1 MTNVEFV
8 NMALKTAGMK
18 TLYIK
23 GGFGQVL
30 TESRK
35 KALINQYDYNKKRAA
50 MINAAS
56 NDTFA
61 FDCCGLVKG
70 IIWGFSGDT
79 KAVYGGAAYATNGM
93 PDTGEKGILNMCTNL
108 SDNMAANNIEVGE
121 FLYMAGHCGIYAGG
135 GKVVE
140 SSPAWKNGVQVTDLA
155 ARKWKTHGLL
165 PQITYN
171 QVSPVK
177 KPAVAK
183 PVLRQGSRG
192 TQVDLLQQ
200 DLNYAIGAKLIVD
213 GQFGPLTRQ
222 ALCNF
227 QRQNK
232 IVIDG
237 VYGPISY
244 STMRRCLS

>member
-1 MTNVEFV
+1 MNNVEFV
-8 NMALKTAGMK
+8 NQAIKTAGLK
-18 TLYIK
+18 TLYVK

-35 KALINQYDYNKKRAA
+35 KALIKQYDYNKKREALI
-50 MINAAS
+50 MGAS

-70 IIWGFSGDT
+70 IIWGFNGDP
-79 KAVYGGAAYATNGM
+79 KAVYGGATYASGGM
-93 PDTGEKGILNMCTNL
+93 PDTGERAILNMCTNL
-108 SDNMAANNIEVGE
+108 SDNMSNIEVGE

-140 SSPAWKNGVQVTDLA
+140 SSPAWKNGVQITDLSQ
-155 ARKWKTHGLL
+155 RRWKTHGLL

-183 PVLRQGSRG
+183 PVLRQGSKG
-192 TQVDLLQQ
+192 AEVNKLQQ
-200 DLNYAIGAKLIVD
+200 DLNYAIGSKLIID

-222 ALCNF
+222 ALCSF

-232 IVIDG
+232 IAVDG

-244 STMRRCLS
+244 STMRRVLS

>member
-8 NMALKTAGMK
+8 NQAIKTAGLK
-18 TLYIK
+18 TLYVK

-35 KALINQYDYNKKRAA
+35 KALIKQYDYNKKREALIMGA
-50 MINAAS
+50 T

-70 IIWGFSGDT
+70 IIWGFVGDP
-79 KAVYGGAAYATNGM
+79 KAVYGGATYASNGM
-93 PDTGEKGILNMCTNL
+93 PDAGEKGILNMCTNL

-140 SSPAWKNGVQVTDLA
+140 SSPAWKNGVQITDLTQ
-155 ARKWKTHGLL
+155 RRWKTHGKL
-165 PQITYN
+165 PQIQYN

-177 KPAVAK
+177 KPDIAK
-183 PVLRQGSRG
+183 PVLRQGSKG
-192 TQVDLLQQ
+192 AEVNKLQQ

-237 VYGPISY
+237 VYGPVSY
-244 STMRRCLS
+244 GAMRRVLS

>member
-35 KALINQYDYNKKRAA
+35 KALIKQYDYNKKREAQIMAA
-50 MINAAS
+50 T

-108 SDNMAANNIEVGE
+108 SDNMNNIEVGE
-121 FLYMAGHCGIYAGG
+121 FLYMSGHCGIYAGG

-200 DLNYAIGAKLIVD
+200 DLNFAIGAKLIVD

-237 VYGPISY
+237 VYGPVSY
-244 STMRRCLS
+244 STMRRVLS

>member
-35 KALINQYDYNKKRAA
+35 KALIKQYDYNKKREAQIMAA
-50 MINAAS
+50 T

-70 IIWGFSGDT
+70 IIWGFKGDT
-79 KAVYGGAAYATNGM
+79 KAVYGGAQYATNGM
-93 PDTGEKGILNMCTNL
+93 PDTGEKGILNMCSNL
-108 SDNMAANNIEVGE
+108 SDNMNNIEVGE
-121 FLYMAGHCGIYAGG
+121 FLYMTGHCGIYAGG

-140 SSPAWKNGVQVTDLA
+140 SSPAWKNGVQVTDLSQ
-155 ARKWKTHGLL
+155 RKWKTHGLL

-200 DLNYAIGAKLIVD
+200 DLNFTIGAKLIVD

-222 ALCNF
+222 ALVKF
-227 QRQNK
+227 QRDNK
-232 IVIDG
+232 LVQDG
-237 VYGPISY
+237 IYGPLSY
-244 STMRRCLS
+244 NAMRRSLS

>member
-35 KALINQYDYNKKRAA
+35 KALIKQYDYNKKREALI
-50 MINAAS
+50 MGAS

-70 IIWGFSGDT
+70 IIWGFVGDP
-79 KAVYGGAAYATNGM
+79 KKIYGGATYLSNGM
-93 PDTGEKGILNMCTNL
+93 PEGNEKSILNMCTNL
-108 SDNMAANNIEVGE
+108 SDNMNNIEVGE

-140 SSPAWKNGVQVTDLA
+140 SSPAWKNGVQITDLS

-200 DLNYAIGAKLIVD
+200 DLNFAIGAKLIID

-237 VYGPISY
+237 VYGPVSY
-244 STMRRCLS
+244 STMRRVLS

>member
-8 NMALKTAGMK
+8 NMAIKTAGMK

-35 KALINQYDYNKKRAA
+35 KALIKQYDYNKKRGAQIMAA
-50 MINAAS
+50 T

-70 IIWGFSGDT
+70 IIWGFKGDT
-79 KAVYGGAAYATNGM
+79 KAVYGGGAYATNGM

-108 SDNMAANNIEVGE
+108 SDNMNNIEVGE
-121 FLYMAGHCGIYAGG
+121 FLYMTGHCGIYAGG

-155 ARKWKTHGLL
+155 QRKWKTHGLL

-200 DLNYAIGAKLIVD
+200 DLNFTVGAKLIVD

-222 ALCNF
+222 ALVKF
-227 QRQNK
+227 QRDNK
-232 IVIDG
+232 LVQDG
-237 VYGPISY
+237 IYGPLSY
-244 STMRRCLS
+244 NAMRRSLS

>member
-8 NMALKTAGMK
+8 NMAIKTAGMK

-35 KALINQYDYNKKRAA
+35 KTLIKQYDYNKKRES
-50 MINAAS
+50 MIMAAS

-70 IIWGFSGDT
+70 INWGFVGDT
-79 KAVYGGAAYATNGM
+79 SKVYGGATYASNGM
-93 PDTGEKGILNMCTNL
+93 PDVGEKDILNMCTNL
-108 SDNMAANNIEVGE
+108 SDNMNTIEVGE

-140 SSPAWKNGVQVTDLA
+140 SSPAWKNGVQITDLN

-171 QVSPVK
+171 QIAPIK
-177 KPAVAK
+177 KPDVAK
-183 PVLRQGSRG
+183 PVLRQGSKG
-192 TQVDLLQQ
+192 TQVNLLQQ
-200 DLNYAIGAKLIVD
+200 DLNFVINAKLMLD

-222 ALCNF
+222 ALVKF
-227 QRQNK
+227 QRANNL
-232 IVIDG
+232 VPDG
-237 VYGPISY
+237 IYGPLSY
-244 STMRRCLS
+244 AAMRRCLS

>member
-8 NMALKTAGMK
+8 NMAIKTAGMK

-35 KALINQYDYNKKRAA
+35 KTLIDQYDYNKKRAA

-70 IIWGFSGDT
+70 IIWGFVGDT
-79 KAVYGGAAYATNGM
+79 SKVYGGADYASNGM
-93 PDTGEKGILNMCTNL
+93 PDVGEKAILNMCINL
-108 SDNMAANNIEVGE
+108 SDDMSLIEVGE
-121 FLYMAGHCGIYAGG
+121 FLYMSGHCGIYAGG

-140 SSPAWKNGVQVTDLA
+140 SSPAWKNGVQITDLA
-155 ARKWKTHGLL
+155 QRKWKTHGLL

-171 QVSPVK
+171 QITPVK
-177 KPAVAK
+177 KPDAAK
-183 PVLRQGSRG
+183 PILRQGNKG
-192 TQVDLLQQ
+192 AQVKLLQE
-200 DLNYAIGAKLIVD
+200 DLNFLYNANLALD
-213 GQFGPLTRQ
+213 GQFGPLTKQ
-222 ALCNF
+222 AVINF
-227 QRQNK
+227 QGKNNLVK
-232 IVIDG
+232 DG
-237 VYGPISY
+237 IYGPLSY
-244 STMRRCLS
+244 NAMRRCLS

>member
-35 KALINQYDYNKKRAA
+35 KALIKQYDYNKKREAQIMAA
-50 MINAAS
+50 T

-108 SDNMAANNIEVGE
+108 SDNMNNIEVGE
-121 FLYMAGHCGIYAGG
+121 FLYMSGHCGIYAGG

-155 ARKWKTHGLL
+155 ARKWKAHGLL

-183 PVLRQGSRG
+183 PVLRQGSIG

-200 DLNYAIGAKLIVD
+200 DLNFTIGAKLIVD

-222 ALCNF
+222 AVVKF
-227 QRQNK
+227 QRDNK
-232 IVIDG
+232 LVQDG
-237 VYGPISY
+237 IYGPLTY
-244 STMRRCLS
+244 NAMRRSLS

>member
-35 KALINQYDYNKKRAA
+35 KALIKQYDYNKKREAQIMAA
-50 MINAAS
+50 T

-70 IIWGFSGDT
+70 IIWGFNGDT

-108 SDNMAANNIEVGE
+108 SDNMNNIEVGE
-121 FLYMAGHCGIYAGG
+121 FLYMTGHCGIYAGG

-140 SSPAWKNGVQVTDLA
+140 SSPAWKNGVQVTDLNQ
-155 ARKWKTHGLL
+155 RKWKTHGLL

-200 DLNYAIGAKLIVD
+200 DLNFTVGAKLIVD

-222 ALCNF
+222 ALVKF
-227 QRQNK
+227 QRDNGLVQ
-232 IVIDG
+232 DG
-237 VYGPISY
+237 IYGPLSY
-244 STMRRCLS
+244 NAMRRSLS

>member
-70 IIWGFSGDT
+70 IIWGFNGDT
-79 KAVYGGAAYATNGM
+79 KAVYGGATYASNGM

-108 SDNMAANNIEVGE
+108 SDNMNNIEVGE
-121 FLYMAGHCGIYAGG
+121 FLYMSGHCGIYAGG
-135 GKVVE
+135 GKVIE

-177 KPAVAK
+177 KPDVAK
-183 PVLRQGSRG
+183 PILRQGSRG
-192 TQVDLLQQ
+192 FEVRKLQE
-200 DLNYAIGAKLIVD
+200 DLNYIMSAKLVVD
-213 GQFGPLTRQ
+213 GQFGPLTKQ
-222 ALCNF
+222 AVVKF
-227 QRQNK
+227 QRDNK
-232 IVIDG
+232 IATDG
-237 VYGPISY
+237 IYGPISY

>member
-35 KALINQYDYNKKRAA
+35 KTLIKQYDYNKKREAQIMAA
-50 MINAAS
+50 T

-70 IIWGFSGDT
+70 IIWGFKGDT

-108 SDNMAANNIEVGE
+108 SDNMNNIEVGE
-121 FLYMAGHCGIYAGG
+121 FLYMTGHCGIYAGG

-155 ARKWKTHGLL
+155 QRKWKTHGLL

-200 DLNYAIGAKLIVD
+200 DLNFTVGAKLIVD

-222 ALCNF
+222 ALVKF
-227 QRQNK
+227 QRDNK
-232 IVIDG
+232 LVQDG
-237 VYGPISY
+237 IYGPLSY
-244 STMRRCLS
+244 NAMRRSLS

>member
-35 KALINQYDYNKKRAA
+35 KALIKQYDYNKKREAQI
-50 MINAAS
+50 MAAS

-70 IIWGFSGDT
+70 IIWGFKGDT

-108 SDNMAANNIEVGE
+108 SDNMNNIEVGE
-121 FLYMAGHCGIYAGG
+121 FLYMTGHCGIYAGG

-155 ARKWKTHGLL
+155 QRKWKTHGLL

-171 QVSPVK
+171 QISPVK

-200 DLNYAIGAKLIVD
+200 DLNFAIGAKLIVD

-222 ALCNF
+222 ALVKF
-227 QRQNK
+227 QRDNK
-232 IVIDG
+232 LVQDG
-237 VYGPISY
+237 IYGPLSY
-244 STMRRCLS
+244 NAMRRSLS

>member
-8 NMALKTAGMK
+8 NMAIKTAGMK

-35 KALINQYDYNKKRAA
+35 KTLINQYDYNKKRAG
-50 MINAAS
+50 MINAAI

-70 IIWGFSGDT
+70 IIWGFCGDT
-79 KAVYGGAAYATNGM
+79 KAVYGGAAYNTNGM
-93 PDTGEKGILNMCTNL
+93 PDTGEKGILNMCYDL
-108 SDNMAANNIEVGE
+108 SDNMAGNIEVGE

-140 SSPAWKNGVQVTDLA
+140 SSPAWKNGVQITDLK
-155 ARKWKTHGLL
+155 ARKWKTHGKL

-171 QVSPVK
+171 QVTPTN
-177 KPAVAK
+177 KPDVAK
-183 PVLRQGSRG
+183 PVLRQGSKGFEVRK
-192 TQVDLLQQ
+192 LQE
-200 DLNYAIGAKLIVD
+200 DLNFVVGAKLIID
-213 GQFGPLTRQ
+213 GQFGPLTKQ
-222 ALCNF
+222 SVVKF
-227 QRQNK
+227 QKSNGLVQ
-232 IVIDG
+232 DG
-237 VYGPISY
+237 IYGPISY
-244 STMRRCLS
+244 SAMRRCLS

>member
-35 KALINQYDYNKKRAA
+35 KALIKQYDYNKKREALIMGA
-50 MINAAS
+50 T

-70 IIWGFSGDT
+70 IIWGFKGDT

-108 SDNMAANNIEVGE
+108 SDNMNNIEVGE
-121 FLYMAGHCGIYAGG
+121 FLYMTGHCGIYAGG

-155 ARKWKTHGLL
+155 QRKWKTHGLL

-200 DLNYAIGAKLIVD
+200 DLNFTVGAKLIVD

-222 ALCNF
+222 ALVKF
-227 QRQNK
+227 QRDNK
-232 IVIDG
+232 LVQDG
-237 VYGPISY
+237 IYGPLSY
-244 STMRRCLS
+244 NAMRRSLS